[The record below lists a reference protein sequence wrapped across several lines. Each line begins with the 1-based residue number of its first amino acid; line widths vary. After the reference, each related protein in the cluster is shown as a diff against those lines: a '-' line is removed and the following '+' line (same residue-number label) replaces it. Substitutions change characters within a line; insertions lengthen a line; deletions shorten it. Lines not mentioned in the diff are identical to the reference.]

1 MPADGLARAWGGG
14 LALIN
19 VADSHPLIVP
29 RVRHYLTDVL
39 TVSDDHRT
47 TNAIE
52 RLHE

>member
-1 MPADGLARAWGGG
+1 LPADGLARAWVGG